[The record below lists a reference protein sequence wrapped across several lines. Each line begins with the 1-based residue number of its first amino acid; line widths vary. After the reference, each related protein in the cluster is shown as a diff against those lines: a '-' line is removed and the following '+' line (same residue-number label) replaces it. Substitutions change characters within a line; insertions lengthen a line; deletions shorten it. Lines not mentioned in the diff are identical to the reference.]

1 MYNSSIS
8 NDAAYAYTP
17 QPFGNVANQFRYRP
31 VGTSGWTNSN
41 VSTLY
46 YRFLK
51 GLQSN
56 TEYEF
61 QVAHECSIGQWTTWS
76 TAKTFRTLAG
86 FAGGGVGQ
94 GKILPPAHSLEFRE
108 SMLEQTNLTI
118 FPNPVVEVLRLEST
132 VQFDAGS
139 SLEIID
145 LQGKTISREQ
155 LTEGQSQA
163 RIDVANYAPGI
174 YLMKYDNGYEVH
186 IKKFMK
192 N

>member
-1 MYNSSIS
+1 
-8 NDAAYAYTP
+8 
-17 QPFGNVANQFRYRP
+17 
-31 VGTSGWTNSN
+31 
-41 VSTLY
+41 
-46 YRFLK
+46 
-51 GLQSN
+51 
-56 TEYEF
+56 
-61 QVAHECSIGQWTTWS
+61 
-76 TAKTFRTLAG
+76 
-86 FAGGGVGQ
+86 
-94 GKILPPAHSLEFRE
+94 
-108 SMLEQTNLTI
+108 MLEQTNLTI